1 MVLGICDA
9 PAFSAY
15 RGCFP
20 ELAAIIDRQ
29 EQVPRELDVAQTAI
43 QVISSSRVAGVLQQC
58 HERCTRLAVLLYF
71 TFLSLVNEWFLAI
84 VLLLLDGACLV
95 FCVLVLTVIS
105 VNSIF
110 CDPPHPSV
118 SYSTGLMLN
127 ITINFLNCFCPFLC
141 MSRA

>member
-1 MVLGICDA
+1 MGICDA

-43 QVISSSRVAGVLQQC
+43 QVISSSRIAGVLQQC

-118 SYSTGLMLN
+118 SYGTGLMLN

>member
-1 MVLGICDA
+1 MVLGTCDA

-15 RGCFP
+15 SGCFP

-29 EQVPRELDVAQTAI
+29 EQVPRKLDVAQTAI

-110 CDPPHPSV
+110 CDPPS
-118 SYSTGLMLN
+118 
-127 ITINFLNCFCPFLC
+127 FCVIRYWFN
-141 MSRA
+141 AEHYY

>member
-95 FCVLVLTVIS
+95 FCVLVLTVIL

-110 CDPPHPSV
+110 CDPPS
-118 SYSTGLMLN
+118 
-127 ITINFLNCFCPFLC
+127 FCVIQYWFN
-141 MSRA
+141 AEHYY